1 MQHSV
6 HISTTSTQTGRYVFL
21 FTISQISQL
30 ILYSGGVYASPSLAG
45 SRYVHI
51 VPLGDKLYH
60 ISFEFLRPGA
70 LIAGTWAAMQYLGS
84 E

>member
-1 MQHSV
+1 M
-6 HISTTSTQTGRYVFL
+6 STQTGRVRVFVYHL
-21 FTISQISQL
+21 LNIRPQL
-30 ILYSGGVYASPSLAG
+30 IPYSGGVYASPSLAG

-51 VPLGDKLYH
+51 APLKDKLYLT
-60 ISFEFLRPGA
+60 SFELLRPGA